1 MPKSNRRPSAGSSAA
16 LVAFCVLVAALAW
29 LKSQPQHRASPPRG
43 AAGDSDIA
51 AEFLARKERWGTKTG
66 ADEAAA
72 KIDLAHPTPVTVA
85 ELASL
90 PRLGDLPT
98 RGGPGSDRFGD
109 VEHTAYTID
118 AKLLRYKLEEE
129 DDQDFHI
136 VITDYKNPGV
146 TMIVEIPD
154 PSVVSMASPWRED
167 IAKARQVFED
177 AFRPTGR
184 FTRRSAHI
192 RVTGVGFF
200 DFLHGQSGVAPNGIE
215 LHPVT
220 LIEIIG

>member
-1 MPKSNRRPSAGSSAA
+1 MFCLLLAGAAWLRSQPPTHTTGTAGSG
-16 LVAFCVLVAALAW
+16 L
-29 LKSQPQHRASPPRG
+29 
-43 AAGDSDIA
+43 A

-66 ADEAAA
+66 VGGDAD
-72 KIDLAHPTPVTVA
+72 KVDVAHPTATTVA
-85 ELASL
+85 DLIGL
-90 PRLGDLPT
+90 PRPDGLPT
-98 RGGPGSDRFGD
+98 RGGPGSERFGD

-118 AKLLRYKLEEE
+118 AKLLRYKLEEG

-136 VITDYKNPGV
+136 VITDYKHPGP

-154 PSVVSMASPWRED
+154 PQAVDPSSPWRDD
-167 IAKARQVFED
+167 IAKARQEFEN
-177 AFRPTGR
+177 AFHPTGR